1 MDRFLSDYIDR
12 VRPAFSALP
21 REAAHQ
27 LAFAFLS
34 YKLGIYH
41 DAVTRCDQALK
52 IVEGRSI
59 PAVLVTSLRIVR
71 ERADTLSQARYDAKL
86 PFLFK
91 RDDLPFGIIDP
102 SQPVVDPDLFQLTN
116 ALVILYAA
124 ALIASPDDEQALE
137 EQEKYILQL
146 LATYRRTLTK

>member
-1 MDRFLSDYIDR
+1 MDRFLSEYLER

-21 REAAHQ
+21 PDAAHQ

-34 YKLGIYH
+34 FKLGIYH

-52 IVEGRSI
+52 LIEGRPI
-59 PAVLVTSLRIVR
+59 LGVIGIALRIVR
-71 ERADTLSQARYDAKL
+71 ERADALSQARYDAKL

-91 RDDLPFGIIDP
+91 KPDLPFGIIDP
-102 SQPVVDPDLFQLTN
+102 SGPVVDPDLFQLTN
-116 ALVILYAA
+116 ALIILYAA
-124 ALIASPDDEQALE
+124 GLAASPDDEQALE

-146 LATYRRTLTK
+146 LATYRKTLK